1 MRKTDGS
8 PWSARQKSQAGAE
21 SMKPPGETVK
31 WWINTKEQNSRIRS
45 REDPKQNVSKLV
57 FPELWASSQAWHD
70 VMSPEAVA
78 SCGPSA
84 FYFFLVSRYT
94 NTWRANIPQPQ
105 GEQREEVFLSLQA
118 QSDNLGLTHDTWFK
132 LSFHLATQMCRAEG
146 GKMATRE
153 KTNSNQCRSHFS
165 FRCRSFFFF
174 FFHMQ
179 LPTHQFIFGNETAS
193 GKTPDAVISWVI
205 FFWQSSH
212 TDESATH
219 RRVWLIT
226 KHTMELQ
233 GEVITL

>member
-1 MRKTDGS
+1 
-8 PWSARQKSQAGAE
+8 
-21 SMKPPGETVK
+21 
-31 WWINTKEQNSRIRS
+31 
-45 REDPKQNVSKLV
+45 
-57 FPELWASSQAWHD
+57 
-70 VMSPEAVA
+70 MSPNW
-78 SCGPSA
+78 
-84 FYFFLVSRYT
+84 FFLNCEPPRRHEHDMMWCHRRLWLHVARLRFTSSSSVATQTHDAQTYHSR
-94 NTWRANIPQPQ
+94 R

-179 LPTHQFIFGNETAS
+179 LPTHQFIFGNETAL

-233 GEVITL
+233 GEVIIL